1 MRNIVLGIMLI
12 ISFSHTKT
20 IEDLVTILTDA
31 MIDCFNKDP
40 SKGYLIF
47 SVPNVYSYDSL
58 ETSIK
63 IVSDYMSKY
72 CHYESDIMV
81 NELDDGWNQRQK
93 YIIYLYVQGR
103 MLRIVADKLR
113 KKVNGFIGLGNSL

>member
-20 IEDLVTILTDA
+20 IEDSVVVLTNA
-31 MIDCFNKDP
+31 MIDCFNKDS

-47 SVPNVYSYDSL
+47 SIPNVYDYDSL

-72 CHYESDIMV
+72 CRYESNIMV
-81 NELDDGWNQRQK
+81 NELGGGWNRRDK
-93 YIIYLYVQGR
+93 YIIYLYAQGR
-103 MLRIVADKLR
+103 MLRIIADKLR
-113 KKVNGFIGLGNSL
+113 EKANDFIGLGNSL

>member
-20 IEDLVTILTDA
+20 IEDSVVVLTNA
-31 MIDCFNKDP
+31 MIDCFNKDS

-47 SVPNVYSYDSL
+47 SIPNVYDYDSL

-72 CHYESDIMV
+72 CRYESNIMV
-81 NELDDGWNQRQK
+81 NELGDGWNRRDK
-93 YIIYLYVQGR
+93 YIIYLY
-103 MLRIVADKLR
+103 AR
-113 KKVNGFIGLGNSL
+113 KVGC